1 MTKKHFFQ
9 AFKTSIPVL
18 FGYLAIGIAF
28 GLMLVDKKYPIW
40 LAPIMSTLMYAGAGQ
55 YIAIGLFAVVAQL
68 IGTPSSNV
76 CLGFKFD
83 NILFQV
89 QRCYTHLQI

>member
-28 GLMLVDKKYPIW
+28 FVADDFNAYDVIAVTTKHMAYCVISHEYEKSAVVGAAKILVDVV
-40 LAPIMSTLMYAGAGQ
+40 LAVQLSQLVSSLRLMV
-55 YIAIGLFAVVAQL
+55 IVLV
-68 IGTPSSNV
+68 
-76 CLGFKFD
+76 
-83 NILFQV
+83 
-89 QRCYTHLQI
+89 